1 MFDFI
6 LCMERASQCIMY
18 VAAVSVKDNVKQ
30 LNLSDQ
36 SCCTAA
42 GKFVVY

>member
-36 SCCTAA
+36 SCFTAA
-42 GKFVVY
+42 QQFVVY